1 MLLKN
6 LWTSM
11 LTVNWHSLYYD
22 NVPKVFLKYSP
33 PGGSYNY
40 AYYLIHPWKYFIEL
54 FDNAKWFI
62 QRGSRGY
69 ADCDVW
75 SIDWH
80 LTEYMPRA
88 LRDLRDQVHGT
99 PIIDTGRILDQNDF
113 NDIDTLTIEEW
124 RATLERLAQ
133 TFEEARKLQDMQYD
147 KLEDITAAR
156 DRVKKG
162 LDMFNEYFFNL
173 WD

>member
-1 MLLKN
+1 MKN
-6 LWTSM
+6 
-11 LTVNWHSLYYD
+11 VNWHSLYYD
-22 NVPKVFLKYSP
+22 NVPGFLTRYSP

-40 AYYLIHPWKYFIEL
+40 AYYLIHPWRYGIDL

-62 QRGSRGY
+62 QRGHRGY

-80 LTEYMPRA
+80 LTEYMPKA

-99 PIIDTGRILDQNDF
+99 PLIDTGRPCDF
-113 NDIDTLTIEEW
+113 ENPDTLTMDEW
-124 RATLERLAQ
+124 KATIERLAQ
-133 TFEEARKLQDMQYD
+133 TFEEARKLQEMEYD
-147 KLEDITAAR
+147 TLVDIKAAQE
-156 DRVKKG
+156 RVRKG